1 VAQLPREVVGSP
13 SLEVFQNPGG
23 AALRALGWG
32 EWARWGGVGF
42 ELGSLV
48 VFSNLTDSDCESQ
61 LVRLNTMCGKIC

>member
-1 VAQLPREVVGSP
+1 MAQLPREVVGSP

-23 AALRALGWG
+23 AALRDLGSG
-32 EWARWGGVGF
+32 QWAQWGGLGL
-42 ELGSLV
+42 ELGILE